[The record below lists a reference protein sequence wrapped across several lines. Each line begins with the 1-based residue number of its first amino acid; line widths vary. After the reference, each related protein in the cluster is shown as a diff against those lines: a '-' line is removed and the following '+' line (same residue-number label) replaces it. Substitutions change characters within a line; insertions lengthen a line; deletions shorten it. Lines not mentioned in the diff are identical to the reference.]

1 MSNLTQGW
9 EHWIAGPGPVLVTGN
24 NLGDYVGT
32 GQLVPAT
39 GAGTPIQNFALEYV
53 VNPHFGPIDPEDG
66 PPGTVSYS
74 TYYTGVL
81 VSMLGGLSPFSGV
94 VSGINDGRYTISNT
108 LQRGSNGQLL
118 WTPRLVSPL
127 GYGPP
132 SLGGLGGNSGMANAL
147 NNSNQVVGW
156 SLKAN
161 GVQHAFLYSNGSM
174 QDLNLL
180 VPPLS
185 GITLVSAVGID
196 SAGDIVA
203 YGTNA
208 SGQMQEYYLSP
219 DGVPHRTK
227 HAGRDGP
234 CDRVSRR
241 SPRPGTARD
250 CISLLAVATAR
261 RWTIAV
267 ERRPESMRGTGIR
280 ERNGVL
286 GRGTGNSGGSS
297 FRWRVVR
304 PRQPRHASLA
314 PSDSFSS
321 PCASRRVVHRGRAGS
336 ENSAR
341 PARAGPRCSW

>member
-1 MSNLTQGW
+1 MVVRNGGLGGPDVLFCHRPRTGRSERAFLSGQSQADPSGNYLGALSPAQKAAFQAGSFDVFAHPGTPWSNLEPTTDLSNLTQGW

-219 DGVPHRTK
+219 DGVPAPEPST
-227 HAGRDGP
+227 
-234 CDRVSRR
+234 
-241 SPRPGTARD
+241 
-250 CISLLAVATAR
+250 LAVMGLV
-261 RWTIAV
+261 I
-267 ERRPESMRGTGIR
+267 
-280 ERNGVL
+280 
-286 GRGTGNSGGSS
+286 
-297 FRWRVVR
+297 
-304 PRQPRHASLA
+304 ASLA
-314 PSDSFSS
+314 V
-321 PCASRRVVHRGRAGS
+321 RHVRARH
-336 ENSAR
+336 AT
-341 PARAGPRCSW
+341 A